1 MKEVVKRAKEGVP
14 TVGIC
19 NGFQV
24 LCESGLLPGVLMRN
38 ANLKY
43 ICRDVHIKVET
54 SQSLF
59 TGGYEQGQVLRIPIA
74 HNEGN
79 FVTDEDTLARIE
91 DRGEV
96 AFRYCTDGGEVNET
110 GNPNG
115 AMHNIAG
122 VFNET
127 KTVLGLMPH
136 PERLADPQLG
146 GTDGRAM
153 FDHLVEA
160 LA

>member
-1 MKEVVKRAKEGVP
+1 MFENDP
-14 TVGIC
+14 
-19 NGFQV
+19 V
-24 LCESGLLPGVLMRN
+24 L
-38 ANLKY
+38 
-43 ICRDVHIKVET
+43 DV
-54 SQSLF
+54 F

-79 FVTDEDTLARIE
+79 FVTDADTLAAIE
-91 DRGEV
+91 DRGQV
-96 AFRYCTDGGEVNET
+96 AFRYCTEAGEVTPE

-127 KTVLGLMPH
+127 RTVLGLMPH
-136 PERLADPQLG
+136 PERLADPALG
-146 GTDGRAM
+146 GNDGRPM